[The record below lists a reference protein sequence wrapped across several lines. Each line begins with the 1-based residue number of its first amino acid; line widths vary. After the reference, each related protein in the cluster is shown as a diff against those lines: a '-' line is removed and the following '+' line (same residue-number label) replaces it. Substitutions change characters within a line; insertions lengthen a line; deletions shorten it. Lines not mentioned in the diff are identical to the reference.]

1 MRTTAHMGT
10 VGKRTPPP
18 TVRLAQCSTNTH
30 ASNNSNTAR
39 MLPCRTAHGL
49 PLCIP
54 SRPSHAGKLGG
65 APRTISTHMPAPLPS
80 RCSHPRPSR
89 ATPSRALAHPLTHT
103 RHPTRSKTPFTPPI
117 HTKEETCGDAPA
129 KDAFIWPMSFA
140 PECQTSLLRPSGGGG
155 GSKSRSRETRRLAVT
170 SRPRPPQPG
179 RPPRMRTRRL
189 FLLAQKLPA
198 AVSAATSRSQSPQRR
213 RSSSRGDV

>member
-1 MRTTAHMGT
+1 MGSTLWFFIQVHAAHALDIPHMHLTFRSSWGR
-10 VGKRTPPP
+10 VGSRRMQEDRAALFRGLTRGLLSIPLIPPKILSP
-18 TVRLAQCSTNTH
+18 PFPPLHVVGILAPFTQTWRR
-30 ASNNSNTAR
+30 TAR
-39 MLPCRTAHGL
+39 
-49 PLCIP
+49 
-54 SRPSHAGKLGG
+54 
-65 APRTISTHMPAPLPS
+65 
-80 RCSHPRPSR
+80 
-89 ATPSRALAHPLTHT
+89 
-103 RHPTRSKTPFTPPI
+103 RHEGS
-117 HTKEETCGDAPA
+117 
-129 KDAFIWPMSFA
+129 SFA
-140 PECQTSLLRPSGGGG
+140 RIPECQTSLLRPSGGGG

>member
-89 ATPSRALAHPLTHT
+89 ATPSRALAAIPATPRAAKRPSLLQFTQKRKLAET
-103 RHPTRSKTPFTPPI
+103 RLQKTPF
-117 HTKEETCGDAPA
+117 
-129 KDAFIWPMSFA
+129 WPMSFA